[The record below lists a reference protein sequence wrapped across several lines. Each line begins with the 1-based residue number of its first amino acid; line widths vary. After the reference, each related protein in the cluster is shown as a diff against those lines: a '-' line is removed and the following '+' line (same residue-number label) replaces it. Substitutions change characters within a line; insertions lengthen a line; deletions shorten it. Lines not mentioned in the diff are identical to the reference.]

1 VKGKVLITGSNGF
14 IGKQLKE
21 ELLRLDYTVSE
32 FNTADGDI
40 SKTELNIPGINHV
53 FHLAGK
59 SFVPDSWKE
68 PKAFYD
74 INVSGTLNVLE
85 FCRKTGAS
93 LTFMSSYIYGIPQ
106 RQPISESHPA
116 KPANPYGHSKLLAEE
131 LCLFYQENFKVNT
144 TILRPFNI
152 YGAFQDQHFLIPHI
166 LTQLLDKSSAEV
178 EVLDLTPK
186 RDYLF
191 LDDLIKAI
199 IVLFQQKKTGI
210 YNIGAGYS
218 LSVEEILKSIM
229 NSAGIKKQYVSKNTV
244 RKNEIPDVI
253 ADISKIKKETGW
265 APKFTFE
272 EGIAEILKR
281 EHL

>member
-1 VKGKVLITGSNGF
+1 
-14 IGKQLKE
+14 
-21 ELLRLDYTVSE
+21 LLRLDYSVSE

-40 SKTELNIPGINHV
+40 SKTELNIPDIKHV

-68 PKAFYD
+68 PKAFYN

-85 FCRKTGAS
+85 FCRKSGAT

-106 RQPISESHPA
+106 HQPINEGHPA

-131 LCLFYQENFKVNT
+131 LCLFYQENFKVKT

-152 YGAFQDQHFLIPHI
+152 YGAFQDKHFLIPHI
-166 LTQLLDKSSAEV
+166 ISQLADNSTVEIEV
-178 EVLDLTPK
+178 QDLAPK

-199 IVLFQQKKTGI
+199 IILFQQEKTGI

-218 LSVEEILKSIM
+218 LSVEDILKSILKC
-229 NSAGIKKQYVSKNTV
+229 SGIKKKYVSKNAV

-265 APKFTFE
+265 KPQFSFE
-272 EGIAEILKR
+272 QGIAEILKR

>member
-1 VKGKVLITGSNGF
+1 MKEKALITGSNGF
-14 IGKQLKE
+14 IGKQLRE
-21 ELLRLDYTVSE
+21 GLTGLGYSISE

-40 SKTELNIPGINHV
+40 SKTELNFQGINHV

-74 INVSGTLNVLE
+74 INVTGTLNVLE

-106 RQPISESHPA
+106 RQPIDESHPA

-131 LCLFYQENFKVNT
+131 LCLFYQENFKVKT
-144 TILRPFNI
+144 TVIRPFNI
-152 YGAFQDQHFLIPHI
+152 YGANQDKHFLIPHI
-166 LTQLLDKSSAEV
+166 ISQLFDKSSSEI
-178 EVLDLTPK
+178 EVLDLAPK

-199 IVLFQQKKTGI
+199 IVLFQKEKTGI

-218 LSVEEILKSIM
+218 ISVEEILNIIM
-229 NSAGIKKQYVSKNTV
+229 DVAGIKKKVVSKNTI

-253 ADISKIKKETGW
+253 ADISKLKHDTGW
-265 APKFTFE
+265 SPQFTFE
-272 EGIAEILKR
+272 QGIVEVLKR